1 MKILIVENEIYLA
14 QSMALKLSEAGYSCE
29 VANELSDIGEKYY
42 DIILLST
49 NIENF
54 MKIIQNHKN
63 SVILLLVSY
72 VSSDTVSIP
81 IEAGA
86 YDYIQKP
93 FMIEELMRKINYFY
107 GYNRLKSQNTAL
119 TSYIKSI
126 IDSKIHPS
134 KRMTFPLLIKT
145 NKQILA
151 DSYVFN
157 YAFSHN
163 CNIYF
168 TDLSASFNL
177 NSLLVSDNDIRYFT
191 NFQVLKGSKLEQIK
205 KLSKGQNFIF
215 HTNGI
220 VDEMEGFNVIELN
233 DTENNLT
240 LNEILT
246 IDDYIKNVITSWQNH
261 YSDTDLSKKLGISRK
276 SLWEKRK
283 KYGLSKK

>member
-1 MKILIVENEIYLA
+1 MNILIIENETYLA
-14 QSMALKLSEAGYSCE
+14 QSMALKLGEAGYTCE
-29 VANELSDIGEKYY
+29 VASDVKGIKERYY
-42 DIILLST
+42 DVILLST
-49 NIENF
+49 NVENF
-54 MKIIQNHKN
+54 MKVIHNHKN

-72 VSSDTVSIP
+72 VSSDTVSEP
-81 IEAGA
+81 IDAGA

-107 GYNRLKSQNTAL
+107 GYNRLKSQNNAL
-119 TSYIKSI
+119 SSYIKST
-126 IDSKIHPS
+126 IDSKIHS
-134 KRMTFPLLIKT
+134 AKRIAFPLLIKA

-163 CNIYF
+163 TNIHF
-168 TDLSASFNL
+168 TDLSGSFNL
-177 NSLLVSDNDIRYFT
+177 NSLLVCDHDIRYFT

-215 HTNGI
+215 HTNGTADI
-220 VDEMEGFNVIELN
+220 EGFSVIELN
-233 DTENNLT
+233 DSNNNFI

-246 IDDYIKNVITSWQNH
+246 IDDYIKNIIINWQDS

-283 KYGLSKK
+283 KYGISKK